1 MAAVRLRRAFHYPED
16 SDGREEL
23 DEEEQH
29 QLIQQL
35 QTQNDTRNGQYNVVF
50 SVIPLLTAV
59 VFVIPV
65 FSASPTE
72 RFFALLSIV
81 SLATT
86 AGIMRSSPL
95 QRDRKGKKPIS
106 AQDERRAWIRPL
118 VPANIVACAVLAV
131 YCLSGRSSV
140 ARPMLYL
147 MPAVM
152 LATILLAREVML
164 SVDLAPL
171 KDLQYEYKGA

>member
-1 MAAVRLRRAFHYPED
+1 M
-16 SDGREEL
+16 
-23 DEEEQH
+23 
-29 QLIQQL
+29 
-35 QTQNDTRNGQYNVVF
+35 VF
-50 SVIPLLTAV
+50 SVIPLLTAM
-59 VFVIPV
+59 VFVTPV
-65 FSASPTE
+65 FSESPTE

-106 AQDERRAWIRPL
+106 AQDERRAWIRSL
-118 VPANIVACAVLAV
+118 VPANVVTCAVLAV
-131 YCLSGRSSV
+131 YCLAGRSSAV
-140 ARPMLYL
+140 RSMLYL
-147 MPAVM
+147 MPGGAYFYLVGDLGSPCDTVM

>member
-1 MAAVRLRRAFHYPED
+1 M
-16 SDGREEL
+16 
-23 DEEEQH
+23 
-29 QLIQQL
+29 
-35 QTQNDTRNGQYNVVF
+35 
-50 SVIPLLTAV
+50 IPLLTAV

-147 MPAVM
+147 MPAGAYFYLLGDLGSQCGTVM